1 MLNIKDPEAHHLAKQ
16 LAALEHTSMTDAVT
30 RALRAALEEHG
41 RQRRLRRQVL
51 TSLIDSAPEAV
62 AGQSDRTGQS
72 DQAAQSHRAGTSV
85 FDELYDP
92 ETGLPR

>member
-1 MLNIKDPEAHHLAKQ
+1 MLNIKDPQAHQLAKQ
-16 LAALEHTSMTDAVT
+16 LAELEQTSMTDAVT

-51 TSLIDSAPEAV
+51 TSLIGSA
-62 AGQSDRTGQS
+62 
-72 DQAAQSHRAGTSV
+72 RAGVVPDVDRGSV
-85 FDELYDP
+85 CDGLYDP

>member
-1 MLNIKDPEAHHLAKQ
+1 MLNIKDPQAHQLAKQ
-16 LAALEHTSMTDAVT
+16 LAELEQTSMTDAVT

-51 TSLIDSAPEAV
+51 TSLIESAHAGVV
-62 AGQSDRTGQS
+62 ADVDRG
-72 DQAAQSHRAGTSV
+72 SV

>member
-51 TSLIDSAPEAV
+51 TSLIESAPEAV
-62 AGQSDRTGQS
+62 AGQSDR
-72 DQAAQSHRAGTSV
+72 AAQSHRAGTSV

>member
-16 LAALEHTSMTDAVT
+16 LAELEHTSMTDAVT

-41 RQRRLRRQVL
+41 RQRQLRRQVL
-51 TSLIDSAPEAV
+51 MSLIESAPLGAV
-62 AGQSDRTGQS
+62 VSSPSGAGG
-72 DQAAQSHRAGTSV
+72 SV